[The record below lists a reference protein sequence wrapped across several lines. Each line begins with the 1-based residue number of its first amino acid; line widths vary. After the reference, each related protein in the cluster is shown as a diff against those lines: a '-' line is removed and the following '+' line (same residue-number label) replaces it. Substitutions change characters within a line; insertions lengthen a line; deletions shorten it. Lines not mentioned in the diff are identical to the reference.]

1 MSQQTRPQPGEPM
14 SEQENS
20 AAKQPLSQSVKRFL
34 PKSLLGR
41 SLLIIVTPLVL
52 LQIVSAIIFFESHW
66 DKVTLRLAK
75 SVAGDTSTIVSLLR
89 RFPEPADRH
98 WIFNLAGR
106 SMEFQASFEP
116 GRILPNKPPKP
127 TGLLEEM
134 LAESLRSFVNKP
146 FSLDTTSLENDVLI
160 EVQLADGVLKI
171 LTTRKRLFSSTTYVF
186 VIWMVGTSLILF
198 AVAMAFM
205 RNQVK
210 PIRRLA
216 VAADDFGK
224 GRTTET
230 FKLEGATEVRQAA
243 SAFLAMRD
251 RIRRQ
256 ITQRTDMLSGVSHD
270 LRTPLTRMKLQ
281 LEMLG
286 QSDDAAAL
294 KDDIAEMER
303 MLEGYL
309 AFARGEGGETPVPTD
324 LSQLLQDIA
333 DQARRRDA
341 RIDLHTEGRI
351 DVTIRPNGFSR
362 CITNLIENA
371 MRYAEHISIRA
382 GVRGE
387 GVEIVIDDD
396 GPGIPDAQRAEVF
409 RPFYRLEQ
417 SRNPGTGGVGL
428 GLSIARDA
436 IQVHGGEIRLDS
448 SPMGGLRVWIRL
460 PL

>member
-1 MSQQTRPQPGEPM
+1 MAG
-14 SEQENS
+14 
-20 AAKQPLSQSVKRFL
+20 QPLSLRIKRFL

-52 LQIVSAIIFFESHW
+52 LQIVSAIIFFETHW

-75 SVAGDTSTIVSLLR
+75 SVAGDTAAVVTLLR
-89 RFPEPADRH
+89 RFPGPENHD
-98 WIFNLAGR
+98 WIFHMAATHF
-106 SMEFQASFEP
+106 EFETTFKE
-116 GRILPNKPPKP
+116 GEILPNKPTAPD
-127 TGLLEEM
+127 GLLEEM
-134 LAESLRSFVNKP
+134 LSDSLRSFVNKP
-146 FSLDTTSLENDVLI
+146 FRLDTASRGKDVSI
-160 EVQLADGVLKI
+160 EVQLADGVLNI
-171 LTTRKRLFSSTTYVF
+171 ITTRKRLFSSTTYVF

-216 VAADDFGK
+216 DAADDFGK
-224 GRTTET
+224 GRTSEI

-243 SAFLAMRD
+243 TAFAAMRD

-256 ITQRTDMLSGVSHD
+256 IAQRTDMLSGVSHD

-286 QSDDAAAL
+286 PNEDTLAM

-309 AFARGEGGETPVPTD
+309 AFARGEGGETPEITD
-324 LSQLLQDIA
+324 LSALLHDVSE
-333 DQARRRDA
+333 QARRSEA

-351 DVTIRPNGFSR
+351 DMTLRPNSFRR

-382 GVRGE
+382 GVRDDA
-387 GVEIVIDDD
+387 VEVVIDDD
-396 GPGIPDAQRAEVF
+396 GPGIPEDQRDEVF
-409 RPFYRLEQ
+409 RPFYRLES
-417 SRNPGTGGVGL
+417 SRNQGTGGVGL
-428 GLSIARDA
+428 GMSIARDA
-436 IQVHGGEIRLDS
+436 VQGHGGEIKLDE

>member
-1 MSQQTRPQPGEPM
+1 MTETAHQS
-14 SEQENS
+14 
-20 AAKQPLSQSVKRFL
+20 LSQSIKRYL

-41 SLLIIVTPLVL
+41 SLLIIVMPLVL
-52 LQIVSAIIFFESHW
+52 LQIISAIIFFESHW

-75 SVAGDTSTIVSLLR
+75 SVAGDTSMIVSLMR
-89 RFPEPADRH
+89 RYPGPENHP
-98 WIFNLAGR
+98 WIFKLAAQH
-106 SMEFQASFEP
+106 MEFRASYEE
-116 GRILPNKPPKP
+116 GEILPNRAPRPD
-127 TGLLEEM
+127 GLLEEM
-134 LAESLRSFVNKP
+134 LAASLQSFVNKP
-146 FSLDTTSLENDVLI
+146 FLIDTTSLDDDVI
-160 EVQLADGVLKI
+160 IKVQLADGVLRI
-171 LTTRKRLFSSTTYVF
+171 ETTRKRLFSSTTYVF

-198 AVAMAFM
+198 AVAMIFM

-224 GRTTET
+224 GRTIDT

-256 ITQRTDMLSGVSHD
+256 IAQRTDMLSGVSHD

-281 LEMLG
+281 LEMSG
-286 QSDDAAAL
+286 SGEDAAAL

-309 AFARGEGGETPVPTD
+309 AFARGEGGETPEPTD
-324 LSQLLQDIA
+324 LSALLQDVA
-333 DQARRRDA
+333 EQARRKNA

-351 DVTIRPNGFSR
+351 DVTLRPNGFRR

-382 GVRGE
+382 GIRGD

-396 GPGIPDAQRAEVF
+396 GPGIPEEQRAEVF
-409 RPFYRLEQ
+409 RPFYRLES

-436 IQVHGGEIRLDS
+436 IQGHGGEIRLDE

-460 PL
+460 PT

>member
-1 MSQQTRPQPGEPM
+1 M
-14 SEQENS
+14 SETER
-20 AAKQPLSQSVKRFL
+20 QPLSQSVKRFL

-52 LQIVSAIIFFESHW
+52 LQVVSAIIFFESHW

-75 SVAGDTSTIVSLLR
+75 AVAGDTSVIVSLMR
-89 RFPEPADRH
+89 RYPGPENRE
-98 WIFNLAGR
+98 WILQNAAR
-106 SMEFQASFEP
+106 YMEFRATYHE
-116 GRILPNKPPKP
+116 GEILPNRPPQP
-127 TGLLEEM
+127 NGLLEEM
-134 LAESLRSFVNKP
+134 LAASLQSFVNRP
-146 FSLDTTSLENDVLI
+146 FVIDTTTLEDDVI
-160 EVQLADGVLKI
+160 IKVQLADAVLRI
-171 LTTRKRLFSSTTYVF
+171 ETTRKRLFSSTTYVF

-198 AVAMAFM
+198 AVAMIFM

-216 VAADDFGK
+216 TAADDFGK
-224 GRTTET
+224 GRTIET

-251 RIRRQ
+251 RIKRQ
-256 ITQRTDMLSGVSHD
+256 IAQRTDMLSGVSHD

-281 LEMLG
+281 LEMSG
-286 QSDDAAAL
+286 SGEDAQAL

-309 AFARGEGGETPVPTD
+309 AFARGEGGETPEPTD
-324 LSQLLQDIA
+324 LSKLLQEVA
-333 DQARRRDA
+333 EQARRRDA

-351 DVTIRPNGFSR
+351 DVTIRPNGFRR

-396 GPGIPDAQRAEVF
+396 GPGIPEEQRADVF

-436 IQVHGGEIRLDS
+436 IQGHGGEIRLED

>member
-1 MSQQTRPQPGEPM
+1 MM
-14 SEQENS
+14 
-20 AAKQPLSQSVKRFL
+20 
-34 PKSLLGR
+34 
-41 SLLIIVTPLVL
+41 
-52 LQIVSAIIFFESHW
+52 
-66 DKVTLRLAK
+66 
-75 SVAGDTSTIVSLLR
+75 R
-89 RFPEPADRH
+89 RYPEPENRR
-98 WIFNLAGR
+98 WIFNLASR
-106 SMEFQASFEP
+106 TMELKVTFDE

-127 TGLLEEM
+127 EGLLEEM
-134 LAESLRSFVNKP
+134 LSESMKSFVSKP
-146 FSLDTTSLENDVLI
+146 FALDTVSMERDVAI
-160 EVQLADGVLKI
+160 EVQLADGVLRVV
-171 LTTRKRLFSSTTYVF
+171 TTRKRLFSSTTYVF
-186 VIWMVGTSLILF
+186 VTWMVGTSLILF
-198 AVAMAFM
+198 AVAMIFM

-216 VAADDFGK
+216 IAADDFGK
-224 GRTTET
+224 GRASET
-230 FKLEGATEVRQAA
+230 FKLEGATEVRLAA

-256 ITQRTDMLSGVSHD
+256 IAQRTDMLSGVSHD

-294 KDDIAEMER
+294 KDDISEMER

-309 AFARGEGGETPVPTD
+309 AFARGEGGEIPAPID
-324 LSQLLQDIA
+324 LSQLLLEVA
-333 DQARRRDA
+333 DQARRQGA

-351 DVTIRPNGFSR
+351 EATIRPNGFR
-362 CITNLIENA
+362 RGITNLIENA

-382 GVRGE
+382 GVRGDA
-387 GVEIVIDDD
+387 VEIVIDDD
-396 GPGIPDAQRAEVF
+396 GPGIPEAQRIEVF

-436 IQVHGGEIRLDS
+436 IQGHGGEIRLEE